1 MSSSTQAP
9 RRVPPRA
16 PGNVGCGR
24 SGERPRCLRP
34 KAALNQTNPIEP
46 IEIKMRAILRNRT
59 HWNYLVCLQRLAAKK
74 CPISGNYVPSRTRI
88 CPGNG
93 TGVRPSP
100 KTILECRL
108 DSNGWGT
115 RALPR
120 TRIRRAALRTL
131 GKIQSR
137 CAVRLAHQAGA
148 RCAARQQSRNV
159 VLFQGGGER
168 GYVTHQDSDARRPPH
183 GRRGGRAG
191 DSAKSADRMPF
202 QGP

>member
-1 MSSSTQAP
+1 
-9 RRVPPRA
+9 
-16 PGNVGCGR
+16 
-24 SGERPRCLRP
+24 
-34 KAALNQTNPIEP
+34 
-46 IEIKMRAILRNRT
+46 MRAILRNRT

-100 KTILECRL
+100 KNDPGMSFGFKWLGHEGPPTHQDSQGGSSDLRENTI
-108 DSNGWGT
+108 
-115 RALPR
+115 P
-120 TRIRRAALRTL
+120 LR
-131 GKIQSR
+131 GP
-137 CAVRLAHQAGA
+137 VGA
-148 RCAARQQSRNV
+148 SGRSKMCSEQQSRNV

-168 GYVTHQDSDARRPPH
+168 GYVTHQDSDARRSPR